1 MEGGE
6 GGVRA
11 GERVPPPP
19 GHGGVQELF
28 RIVGPPLTSV
38 IVSIDVIDFY
48 DFKA

>member
-1 MEGGE
+1 M
-6 GGVRA
+6 RA

-19 GHGGVQELF
+19 GHGVQELV
-28 RIVGPPLTSV
+28 RIVRPPLTSV